1 MELVQTYYEKNNKLA
16 VNTNFLAFFLK
27 NFPSWIRIRIRI
39 LNTGGK
45 MNADPDL
52 DPQPW
57 FY

>member
-16 VNTNFLAFFLK
+16 VITNFLAFFLK
-27 NFPSWIRIRIRI
+27 NFPSWIRIRI